1 MRSKYRT
8 PDQHAASYDEAQRV
22 STSKVF
28 GADHRFTFD
37 LLIFSARARITVAPP
52 IHREMPVSHYSRW
65 SLKNEDP
72 NEYSTPSPA
81 VRRNI

>member
-52 IHREMPVSHYSRW
+52 SIEKCQFRII
-65 SLKNEDP
+65 LDGL
-72 NEYSTPSPA
+72 
-81 VRRNI
+81 